1 MKNRSAGPWVLLRQ
15 VPVCISCWLQ
25 RFSLAPKKSIKRR
38 VWGLRWKYIGGQ
50 MGPSLERMG
59 SHSRA
64 GGTGGKCV
72 PAAIGHFPRSSC
84 QPQGSGRKAILH
96 DHIHLFYITF
106 KHQDGPGDICQPT
119 KVFIIWD
126 SVFAIETD
134 FFFPEWFLVPLE
146 FICGD
151 TTSVPS
157 TLILQPS
164 SQEMQISK

>member
-1 MKNRSAGPWVLLRQ
+1 
-15 VPVCISCWLQ
+15 
-25 RFSLAPKKSIKRR
+25 
-38 VWGLRWKYIGGQ
+38 

-119 KVFIIWD
+119 KVFII
-126 SVFAIETD
+126 
-134 FFFPEWFLVPLE
+134 
-146 FICGD
+146 
-151 TTSVPS
+151 
-157 TLILQPS
+157 
-164 SQEMQISK
+164 